1 MRGNNVLG
9 IIFANADDSAVPEIT
24 GVRSMA
30 SVPFGGGYRLID
42 FVLSKMVNAG
52 MTKVGIITNNNYQSL
67 MDHIG
72 GGKPW
77 DLSRKSE
84 GLYLLPP
91 FNYDAVDNYNTSR
104 VGALKNISHFLERSN
119 EEYVFISDCTTVTD
133 AELSELFSF
142 HEAKNA
148 DITVAFVNGKTPA
161 LSDQPVISEM
171 DGDGRVTRLSF
182 GEPGQEGRFLAKFT
196 LMKKSLLERLVA
208 ECWAKGLGSFEK
220 DIFMRNLD
228 KLRIYGCEIKGFVRV
243 IDSLASFFEANF
255 ALLDRENYTRL
266 FCSAPVLTK
275 VYEDMPAVYGL
286 GSSVSNSLIAD
297 GCIINGTVENSIL
310 FRGCRVERGAV
321 VKNSILFPH
330 AFIAEDA
337 TVEYCITDK
346 SVTIRHGKTL
356 VGADTYPVYIGKNI
370 QI

>member
-9 IIFANADDSAVPEIT
+9 IIFANADDSAIPEIT

-52 MTKVGIITNNNYQSL
+52 MTKVGIITNNNYRSL

-77 DLSRKSE
+77 DLSRKTE

-91 FNYDAVDNYNTSR
+91 FNYDAVENYNTSR
-104 VGALKNISHFLERSN
+104 IGALKNISDFLTRSK
-119 EEYVFISDCTTVTD
+119 EEYVFISDCTTVSD
-133 AELSELFSF
+133 LKLAEVFAF
-142 HEAKNA
+142 HEEHNA
-148 DITVAFVNGKTPA
+148 DITMLYAEGRTPM
-161 LSDQPVISEM
+161 LSEQPVVSEIN
-171 DGDGRVTRLSF
+171 DDGRITRLSF
-182 GEPGQEGRFLAKFT
+182 GASGEQAKYIAKMT

-208 ECWAKGLGSFEK
+208 ECWAKGYGSFEK
-220 DIFMRNLD
+220 DIFMKNLD
-228 KLRIYGCEIKGFVRV
+228 KLRIYGFAMNGFVRV
-243 IDSLASFFEANF
+243 IDSIASFFEANF
-255 ALLDRENYTRL
+255 ALLDHGNYL
-266 FCSAPVLTK
+266 KMFSSAPVLTK

-286 GSSVSNSLIAD
+286 GSSVKNSLIAD

-310 FRGCRVERGAV
+310 FRGCRVERNATV
-321 VKNSILFPH
+321 RNSILFPH
-330 AFIAEDA
+330 AFVAEDA
-337 TVEYCITDK
+337 ALEYCITDK

>member
-9 IIFANADDSAVPEIT
+9 IIFANADDSAIPEIT

-91 FNYDAVDNYNTSR
+91 FNYDAVDNYNASR
-104 VGALKNISHFLERSN
+104 IGALKNISHFLARSN
-119 EEYVFISDCTTVTD
+119 EEYVFISDCTAVSDLDLT
-133 AELSELFSF
+133 ELFAF
-142 HEAKNA
+142 HEEHNA
-148 DITVAFVNGKTPA
+148 DITMLYVNGRTPS
-161 LSDQPVISEM
+161 LTDQTVVSEIA
-171 DGDGRVTRLSF
+171 DDGRITRLSF
-182 GEPGQEGRFLAKFT
+182 GEPGTEAKYVAKLT

-208 ECWAKGLGSFEK
+208 ESWAKGYSSFEK
-220 DIFMRNLD
+220 DVFIKNLD
-228 KLRIYGCEIKGFVRV
+228 KLRIYGFEMKGFVRV

-255 ALLDRENYTRL
+255 ALLDRENYIRL
-266 FCSAPVLTK
+266 FCNSPVLTK

-286 GSSVSNSLIAD
+286 GSSVGNSLIAD
-297 GCIINGTVENSIL
+297 GCVINGTVENSIL
-310 FRGCRVERGAV
+310 FRDCRVERNAV

-330 AFIAEDA
+330 AFVAENA
-337 TVEYCITDK
+337 TLEYCITDK
-346 SVTIRHGKTL
+346 SVTVRHGKTL

>member
-9 IIFANADDSAVPEIT
+9 IIFANADDAAIPEIT

-30 SVPFGGGYRLID
+30 SVPFGGGYRLVD

-52 MTKVGIITNNNYQSL
+52 LTKVGIITNNNYQSL

-91 FNYDAVDNYNTSR
+91 FNYDAVENYNVSR
-104 VGALKNISHFLERSN
+104 IGALKNISHFLERSN
-119 EEYVFISDCTTVTD
+119 EDYVFMSDCTAVSDLDLT
-133 AELSELFSF
+133 ELFDF
-142 HEAKNA
+142 HEEHNA
-148 DITVAFVNGKTPA
+148 DITMAYVRGKTPS
-161 LSDQPVISEM
+161 LSEQPVITELDS
-171 DGDGRVTRLSF
+171 DGRIAHLSF
-182 GEPGQEGRFLAKFT
+182 GEPGQEAMYIAKLT
-196 LMKKSLLERLVA
+196 VMKKSLLERLVS
-208 ECWAKGLGSFEK
+208 ECWAKGYGSFEK
-220 DIFMRNLD
+220 DIFMKNID
-228 KLRIYGCEIKGFVRV
+228 KLRIYGYEMKGFVRV

-255 ALLDRENYTRL
+255 SLLDRENYQRL
-266 FCSAPVLTK
+266 FRSAPVLTK

-286 GSSVSNSLIAD
+286 GSDVSNSLIAD
-297 GCIINGTVENSIL
+297 GCVINGTVENSIL

-337 TVEYCITDK
+337 TLEYCVTDK
-346 SVTIRHGKTL
+346 SVTVRHGKTL